1 MSDVIIKPIRDLLLY
16 NKKFSGLLGDSKQQQ
31 QYDLILKQYLP
42 RALQP
47 FCHLNRY
54 GNGQLSINASTGSAA
69 TQLRF
74 QQHRLMAQLKNHQ
87 QFRALQTITIKVSA
101 QKPKLDRAYR
111 RPVKTIS
118 QRNRTL
124 LRETANNLA
133 DHDLASA
140 MRNLAD
146 TIENYGKD

>member
-1 MSDVIIKPIRDLLLY
+1 MPDVIIKQIRDLLLY
-16 NKKFSGLLGDSKQQQ
+16 NKKFRTLLGDSKQQQ
-31 QYDLILKQYLP
+31 QYDLIFKQYLP
-42 RALQP
+42 PALQAY
-47 FCHLNRY
+47 CHLNRY
-54 GNGQLSINASTGSAA
+54 GNGQLAINASTGSAA

-74 QQHRLMAQLKNHQ
+74 LQHRLKAQLKKHQ
-87 QFRALQTITIKVSA
+87 QFRALQTITIKVSGQA
-101 QKPKLDRAYR
+101 PKLDRAYH
-111 RPVKTIS
+111 RPMKTIS